1 VTTYTEKEESRI
13 LIVDDNLKNLQV
25 LGGFLQS
32 KGYLVEFALDGYS
45 AMDWIA
51 KSYFDLVLL
60 DIMMPGIDGYEVC
73 RTLKKDI
80 RNKDLPIIFLTAKID
95 HESVIEGFKAGAV
108 DYISKP
114 FIKDELLARVKTHL
128 EIKKSRDKL
137 AFYLVEIEE
146 KNKDITA
153 SISYAKKIQEAMLKT
168 SEADIDII
176 PEHFVL
182 FLPKDIVSGDFYWFK
197 CIDNMVIMA
206 IMDCTGHGV
215 PGALMSTLGITLL
228 NEAVINER
236 IYAPELILESLR
248 SKLIRALGQY
258 DYTNIIK
265 DSIEGSVFCFD
276 PKKKQFQYSGS
287 GNSLILI
294 HDGELMAVKPQKIPI
309 GYSEKD
315 ADFKNFSL
323 DLSRNDMAYMF
334 TDGYVDQF
342 GGPDSKRLKLKRF
355 KEILFKNHH
364 LPLDQQ
370 KSLLLTELTTWK
382 GLSEQTDDIL
392 VLGIRF

>member
-1 VTTYTEKEESRI
+1 VTYHDNDESRI
-13 LIVDDNLKNLQV
+13 LIVDDYVKNLQV
-25 LGGFLQS
+25 LGGLLQNE
-32 KGYLVEFALDGYS
+32 GYLVEFALEGYS
-45 AMDWIA
+45 AIDWIE
-51 KSYFDLVLL
+51 KSEFDLVLL
-60 DIMMPGIDGYEVC
+60 DIMMPGINGYEVC
-73 RTLKKDI
+73 KTLKKNI

-137 AFYLVEIEE
+137 AYYLAEIEE

-176 PEHFVL
+176 PEHFIL

-228 NEAVINER
+228 NETVIDER

-258 DYTNIIK
+258 DYTNMVK
-265 DSIEGSVFCFD
+265 DGIEGSIFCFD
-276 PKKKQFQYSGS
+276 SMKKQFHYSGS

-294 HDGELMAVKPQKIPI
+294 HEGELLAIKPQKIPI

-323 DLSRNDMAYMF
+323 DMSRNDLAYMF

-342 GGPDSKRLKLKRF
+342 GGPDSKRLKLRRF

-370 KSLLLTELTTWK
+370 KKLLLSEL
-382 GLSEQTDDIL
+382 LSWRGVSDQTDDIL